1 MGFWLLQSAKVYGA
15 PYSLNQVLEQG
26 LTQSASLEVAK
37 KQLERNEAILGF
49 NKSLRLPQVSLIGLT
64 SFTQVGTSIG
74 VISNLSTMGDLS
86 IALNQNGYALL
97 QSSFAGGGL
106 TLEANLLPIKETALV
121 AAAKQ
126 NTKASQ
132 ASLLESERQVRFNLE
147 SAYRH
152 LQLRQ
157 ALIPVWEAA
166 LNASTALEQDA
177 GQFNRRGL
185 SARIDLLRAKA
196 LRAADQQGLAQ
207 AKAQLASAQIKLAE
221 LLAIPL
227 NQPPSASDPI
237 QSLLDPW
244 PLDLETTIDRALGQ
258 RPLLDA
264 LALRQRASQAQA
276 QAARAGLLPS
286 LNLIAGAGFNGNRIN
301 GVINSQPG
309 FASNGNLQG
318 SFYDWGAAL
327 LLRQPLFDGGRA
339 QGAAMVAEKE
349 GAVLQA
355 DAQLTKQQIRETVA
369 SSWQNIK
376 ASASVIK
383 AGLEAVNAATK
394 ALNDAQLRYR
404 AQVESLTEVLLVQR
418 DLQAARAALLSGQI
432 EQALSRAL
440 LVRETGSE
448 P

>member
-1 MGFWLLQSAKVYGA
+1 M
-15 PYSLNQVLEQG
+15 
-26 LTQSASLEVAK
+26 
-37 KQLERNEAILGF
+37 
-49 NKSLRLPQVSLIGLT
+49 
-64 SFTQVGTSIG
+64 
-74 VISNLSTMGDLS
+74 
-86 IALNQNGYALL
+86 
-97 QSSFAGGGL
+97 
-106 TLEANLLPIKETALV
+106 

-147 SAYRH
+147 SAYRD

-166 LNASTALEQDA
+166 LNASTALERDA
-177 GQFNRRGL
+177 AQFNRRGL

-244 PLDLETTIDRALGQ
+244 PLDLETTIDRALAH

-286 LNLIAGAGFNGNRIN
+286 LNLITGAGFNGNRIN

-355 DAQLTKQQIRETVA
+355 DAELTKQQIRETVA

-376 ASASVIK
+376 ASTSVIK

-432 EQALSRAL
+432 QQALNRAL
-440 LVRETGSE
+440 LIRETGSE